1 MVSNELTGGNDMGY
15 YESEEARELRYKVEM
30 EKRCMEDAG
39 LATDDMIKADELYR
53 MTDEEVADEARLMGM
68 L

>member
-1 MVSNELTGGNDMGY
+1 MSY
-15 YESEEARELRYKVEM
+15 YDSEEARELRYKVEM

-39 LATDDMIKADELYR
+39 LDTDDMIKADELYR
-53 MTDEEVADEARLMGM
+53 MTDEEVADEARMMGM

>member
-1 MVSNELTGGNDMGY
+1 MGY

-53 MTDEEVADEARLMGM
+53 MTDEEVADEARLMGV

>member
-1 MVSNELTGGNDMGY
+1 MVSNELTGGNDRGY
-15 YESEEARELRYKVEM
+15 FDSEEARELRYKVEM

-39 LATDDMIKADELYR
+39 FATDDMVKADDLYV

>member
-1 MVSNELTGGNDMGY
+1 MSY
-15 YESEEARELRYKVEM
+15 YDSEEARELRYNLEM

-39 LATDDMIKADELYR
+39 LDTDDMIKADELYR
-53 MTDEEVADEARLMGM
+53 MTDEEVADEARMMGM